1 MREKDETPMEDW
13 EIEEAKREA
22 CEQFEAEQE
31 VMRELWEEEQSD
43 HSARSCFCTR
53 HWG

>member
-1 MREKDETPMEDW
+1 MDIK
-13 EIEEAKREA
+13 EAQREA

-31 VMRELWEEEQSD
+31 VMRELWEEQDD
-43 HSARSCFCTR
+43 HSAGSCFCTR

>member
-1 MREKDETPMEDW
+1 MEDW

-31 VMRELWEEEQSD
+31 VMRELWEEEQND
-43 HSARSCFCTR
+43 HSAGSCFCTR